1 MFLRTRSDGT
11 RGRLFRWCSIRPASV
26 VMIAVATAELALAQE
41 LVAVGLLSCE
51 SQRAT
56 GSLAAQRQNL
66 VCWFAPAEGDIRLNY
81 LGEIVDF
88 GQPLGVSERTSMVWQ
103 VLTVSGVTG
112 LLTGSYTNAASPDQI
127 ESTLLRGG
135 PEGETYLRIVSFDG
149 RTEPNFVTQV
159 TALSLRPAE

>member
-1 MFLRTRSDGT
+1 MFLRPSSDRASGRRS
-11 RGRLFRWCSIRPASV
+11 RWLSVRSASILTT
-26 VMIAVATAELALAQE
+26 AVAIVELALAQE